1 MADITFKVDTS
12 QLTALQGA
20 LLTLSGKMNRVTAV
34 AMTRSAKAAQA
45 ELRRRTPDY
54 IDRPTPWTLNGT
66 FVRPASEA
74 KLVTTVGFKDD
85 TIGIST
91 PAAKYL
97 QLQVS
102 GGRAKHKPFEKLLQ
116 RRGILR
122 SGEFAIP
129 SGAAPFTFNSYGNIP
144 SSKYV
149 QMLSRL
155 NALREAGST
164 SNRTGSP
171 RSRAARRKEDFFVAE
186 INGHRAIWARVGQDK
201 RGIRPVFHFVNAPPK
216 FGPRFPVPSIV
227 TKTFHKAFPGE
238 LIRAVDEQ
246 IRYNRRLR

>member
-1 MADITFKVDTS
+1 MADITFEVDTS

-66 FVRPASEA
+66 FVRPAKENS
-74 KLVTTVGFKDD
+74 LVTTVGFKDYASS
-85 TIGIST
+85 GT

-102 GGRAKHKPFEKLLQ
+102 GGQARRKGFENLLQ
-116 RRGILR
+116 RRGLLR
-122 SGEFAIP
+122 AGEFAIP
-129 SGAAPFTFNSYGNIP
+129 SGNPPLSFNRFGNI
-144 SSKYV
+144 SGAQYTQV
-149 QMLSRL
+149 LSRL
-155 NALREAGST
+155 SALREAGFT
-164 SNRTGSP
+164 GNRTGSG
-171 RSRAARRKEDFFVAE
+171 RSRAARRKEDYFVAT
-186 INGHRAIWARVGQDK
+186 INGHRAIWARVGQDR
-201 RGIRPVFHFVNAPPK
+201 RGIRPVFHFVTAPPQ
-216 FGPRFPVPSIV
+216 FSPRFPVPSIV
-227 TKTFHKAFPGE
+227 TKAFNRAFPGE